1 MTAIIYALT
10 FHNVLEIWCTRIYA
24 PDYLE
29 ADTIIME
36 NSTDRMFRRA
46 AYFFTS
52 LDLGLIE
59 ISGVRDTANRRAV

>member
-1 MTAIIYALT
+1 MTTTIYALT
-10 FHNVLEIWCTRIYA
+10 FHNVLEIWCARIYA